1 MLLLVLLLVLLQVL
15 LQVLLLT
22 LLLQVIYTGWSA
34 AAPTTGA
41 GSEAAAAGSDQ
52 SREMLGGH
60 AKTKGQCAADD
71 PRCQSY
77 MGYKPLCAS
86 IIRNSREA
94 GL

>member
-1 MLLLVLLLVLLQVL
+1 MLLLVLLLVLLQV
-15 LQVLLLT
+15 
-22 LLLQVIYTGWSA
+22 LLQVIYTGWSA